1 MKDIAVPNIT
11 HHQVGT
17 GVHLLEQVIQQNFT
31 QHNVRE
37 TERRE
42 REIDDRSRK
51 SKDDQCFL
59 LSLELAPPPP
69 MPYPAW

>member
-37 TERRE
+37 TERGE
-42 REIDDRSRK
+42 RKR
-51 SKDDQCFL
+51 
-59 LSLELAPPPP
+59 
-69 MPYPAW
+69 Y

>member
-37 TERRE
+37 RKRYRE
-42 REIDDRSRK
+42 RN
-51 SKDDQCFL
+51 SKDKQCFFAVFGT
-59 LSLELAPPPP
+59 APPS
-69 MPYPAW
+69 MPNSAW